1 MLATGK
7 LHSSVSPVVR
17 LISAVL
23 AASAKLGTPG
33 QECPKVAVS
42 QDGDA
47 HGAFVSKTG
56 PERVRSRNADEG
68 THQELSIFLRPAH
81 PPTDCYYLEGPYL

>member
-1 MLATGK
+1 MNCK

-17 LISAVL
+17 LTSAVL

-42 QDGDA
+42 QDRDA
-47 HGAFVSKTG
+47 HGAFVSKTD
-56 PERVRSRNADEG
+56 PERVHSRNVDEG
-68 THQELSIFLRPAH
+68 TCKEYSIFLRPAH
-81 PPTDCYYLEGPYL
+81 YPTDCYYLERPYF